1 MADFGDIVVISF
13 PFTDLSAT
21 KLRPALVV
29 SRDNQRRVDVVL
41 AFITSKHRTAAY
53 PDSFPIEPSVANG
66 LKVNSVVRFDKLVT
80 LNKGLIAGEL
90 GAAEPEW
97 LSAAQSTF
105 FGVFGFTIPEGYR

>member
-1 MADFGDIVVISF
+1 MADFGSIVFISF

-29 SRDNQRRVDVVL
+29 SRDNERRVDVVL
-41 AFITSKHRTAAY
+41 AFITSKSRTAAY
-53 PDSFPIEPSVANG
+53 PDLFPIEPSAANG
-66 LKVNSVVRFDKLVT
+66 LKVKSVVRFDKLVT
-80 LNKGLIAGEL
+80 LDKGLIVGAL

-105 FGVFGFTIPEGYR
+105 YGFFGFAEANG